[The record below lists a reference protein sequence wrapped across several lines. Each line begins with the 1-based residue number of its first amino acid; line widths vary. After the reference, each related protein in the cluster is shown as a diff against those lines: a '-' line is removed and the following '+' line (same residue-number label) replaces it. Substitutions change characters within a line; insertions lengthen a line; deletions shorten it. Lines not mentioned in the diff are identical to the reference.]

1 MAEARQGYY
10 HHPTVQDQHVVFICE
25 DDLWSVAL
33 NGGIPRRLT
42 SNLGIVSFPRLSP
55 DGKWLAFCGREEGQ
69 PDVYVMP
76 AEGGEMRRL
85 TFFGSVFKIATWT
98 PDSAAILFLSTQGAR
113 IPPDQ
118 PIVYRVSLAGEY
130 PQRFLNCPVRNIALN
145 PAGPGLAI
153 GRNNFDNARW
163 KRYRGGT
170 AGEIWV
176 DPDFSE
182 AVKRESHF
190 AKLHLP
196 EGNPNGPLWVG
207 NRLYFA
213 SDHDGVG
220 NLYSCTLT
228 GADLQRETAHRD
240 FYVRHPATDG
250 KTIVY
255 QAGADLFALD
265 AATREGR
272 RIPIQWRSPLVQTQR
287 KFSSAARYLE
297 NYHLHPKGHSIAI
310 TARGKLFSMA
320 HWEGA
325 PVQFGTREGARYRLA
340 HWLHDGKRLIA
351 VSDHNTD
358 GEEKL
363 TLFSG
368 EPTLEPDRIIDAPPG
383 RIQSLQVSPT
393 QAQVIITTSRLDLW
407 LINLDSGEP
416 RRLDHNEFA
425 EITGVAYSPD
435 GRWLAYRK
443 ALTEETR
450 AIFLCELDSGAVHQ
464 ITRPVLRDYYPH
476 FDPDGRYLYFLSM
489 RILNPVNDSVQFA
502 VSFPSASK
510 PYLVT
515 LRKELANP
523 FLPLPAAPGEESAV
537 KLDAVKNSAGTAQ
550 TGAANG
556 KEEKPAEP
564 ANGAEKSESKEKPA
578 EAMRIDLDG
587 IQDRVV
593 EFPVKEGIYRQV
605 LGIKDKV
612 VFTSFPVRGRA
623 DLGDSS
629 ASDEDDEK
637 GTLWVYDFVT
647 QKLEAIAYDVQSV
660 QVANGG
666 KTLSYRNGRRVRV
679 LKAGEKP
686 GDNSEGATRKSGWL
700 DLDRSRFTI
709 DPRAEWRQMFREAW
723 RLQREFFWTENM
735 SGVDWQKVFN
745 HYYPLVER
753 IATRS
758 EFSDLVWEMQGELG
772 TSHAYEAGGDYRSAP
787 YYSIGRLGADLEY
800 DGENKRYH
808 FAKIYRGDVWL
819 KDCSSPLCAP
829 GLDISEGDVLL
840 AINGVPLSLTVTPGQ
855 LLTNLAGHDV
865 VLTVQS
871 AQPESLPRHVTVKAL
886 RDEYKARY
894 RDWIERNTQRV
905 TEATDGRVGYL
916 HIPDMGTEGLIEFHR
931 YYLAQTH
938 KAGLIVDVRY
948 NGGGNVSQILLDKL
962 IRRPLGYDVRRW
974 GTPQPYPSHAMG
986 GPMVALTNEF
996 AGSDG
1001 DIFCHSFK
1009 LLRIGP
1015 LIGKRTW
1022 GGVIGID
1029 HRYTLVDGGRT
1040 TQPQYSFWFTDVQW
1054 RLENYGVDP
1063 DLVVDF
1069 DPDSHLRGEDPQLE
1083 RAIVEAKRLLEETGA
1098 TPPKFD
1104 GRPNLALP
1112 M

>member
-1 MAEARQGYY
+1 MTKARQGYY
-10 HHPTVQDQHVVFICE
+10 HHPTVQDHHVVFICE

-33 NGGIPRRLT
+33 GGGIPRRLT
-42 SNLGIVSFPRLSP
+42 SNLGAVSFPRLSP

-98 PDSAAILFLSTQGAR
+98 PDSETILFLSTQRAR
-113 IPPDQ
+113 IPLDQ
-118 PIVYRVSLAGEY
+118 PIVHRVSLAGEY
-130 PQRFLNCPVRNIALN
+130 PERFLNCPVRNIALN
-145 PAGPGLAI
+145 PTGRGLAI
-153 GRNNFDNARW
+153 GRNNYDNARW

-176 DPDFSE
+176 DPDFPYEKSG
-182 AVKRESHF
+182 ESRNGHF

-207 NRLYFA
+207 DRLYFA

-220 NLYSCTLT
+220 NLYSCTLA
-228 GADLQRETAHRD
+228 GEDLRRETAHRD

-250 KTIVY
+250 RTIVY

-265 AATREGR
+265 AATREVR
-272 RIPIQWRSPLVQTQR
+272 RLPIQWRSPLVQTQR

-297 NYHLHPKGHSIAI
+297 NYHLHPKGHSIAM

-325 PVQFGTREGARYRLA
+325 AVQYGTREGARYRLA

-351 VSDHNTD
+351 VSDHNN

-363 TLFSG
+363 VLFSG
-368 EPTLEPDRIIDAPPG
+368 EPTQEPERILEAPPG
-383 RIQSLQVSPT
+383 RIQSLHVSPAAA
-393 QAQVIITTSRLDLW
+393 QAAMTTSRLELW
-407 LINLDSGEP
+407 LVDLDSGQQ
-416 RRLDHNEFA
+416 RRLDHNEFS

-443 ALTEETR
+443 ALAEETS
-450 AIFLCELDSGAVHQ
+450 AIFLCELDAGAADKPFRVHQ
-464 ITRPVLRDYYPH
+464 ITQPVLYDFYPH
-476 FDPDGRYLYFLSM
+476 FDPDGRYLYFLST
-489 RILNPVNDSVQFA
+489 RLLNPVNDNVQFA
-502 VSFPSASK
+502 VGFPSASK
-510 PYLVT
+510 PYLIT
-515 LRKELANP
+515 LRKELTNP
-523 FLPLPAAPGEESAV
+523 FVPSPAAPGEESAP
-537 KLDAVKNSAGTAQ
+537 KLDNTKS
-550 TGAANG
+550 NG
-556 KEEKPAEP
+556 KEEKNSAP
-564 ANGAEKSESKEKPA
+564 ANGAEKTEPKEKTA
-578 EAMRIDLDG
+578 EPLRIDLEG
-587 IQDRVV
+587 IQNRVV
-593 EFPVKEGIYRQV
+593 EFPVKEGIHRQV

-612 VFTSFPVRGRA
+612 VFTSFPIRGRA
-623 DLGDSS
+623 DLGDCS
-629 ASDEDDEK
+629 ASEEDEEK
-637 GTLWVYDFVT
+637 GTLWVYDFIT
-647 QKLEAIAYDVQSV
+647 HKLEAIASDVQSI

-666 KTLSYRNGRRVRV
+666 KTLSYRHGRRLRV

-686 GDNSEGATRKSGWL
+686 GDNSESATTRKSGWL
-700 DLDRSRFTI
+700 DLDRARFAV

-723 RLQREFFWTENM
+723 RLQREFFWAENM
-735 SGVDWQKVFN
+735 SGVNWQKVFDR
-745 HYYPLVER
+745 YYPLVER

-758 EFSDLVWEMQGELG
+758 EFSDLIWEMQGELG
-772 TSHAYEAGGDYRSAP
+772 TSHAYEAGGDYRSTP
-787 YYSIGRLGADLEY
+787 YYSIGRLGANLDY
-800 DGENKRYH
+800 DADHQRYI
-808 FAKIYRGDVWL
+808 FTKIYRGDVWM
-819 KDCSSPLCAP
+819 KDCASPLRAP
-829 GLDISEGDVLL
+829 GVNISEGDALL
-840 AINGVPLSLTVTPGQ
+840 AISGVPLSATTTPGQ
-855 LLTNLAGHDV
+855 LLANLAGQEV

-871 AQPESLPRHVTVKAL
+871 SPPGSAPRHVTVKTL
-886 RDEYKARY
+886 RDESKARY
-894 RDWIERNTQRV
+894 RDWVERNVQRV
-905 TEATDGRVGYL
+905 AEATDGKVGYL

-948 NGGGNVSQILLDKL
+948 NGGGNVSQILLEKL

-986 GPMVALTNEF
+986 GPIVALTNEF

-1009 LLRIGP
+1009 LLKIGP

-1029 HRYTLVDGGRT
+1029 RRYALADGGRT
-1040 TQPQYSFWFTDVQW
+1040 TQPQYSFWFTDVHW
-1054 RLENYGVDP
+1054 RVENYGVEP
-1063 DLVVDF
+1063 DIVVDF

-1083 RAIVEAKRLLEETGA
+1083 RAIIEAKRRLEENGA
-1098 TPPKFD
+1098 APPKFD

-1112 M
+1112 E